1 MRTDELTVYRDTY
14 EFTRMVM
21 KELKNF
27 PRFERYTIGEELL
40 RLCIKMPQH
49 LARANRNKAE
59 RISALTDFLI
69 DFESARMIIR
79 LCADEQILKARCLSR
94 LTEKA
99 VNIERQVT
107 GWKNSSSSGGSR

>member
-1 MRTDELTVYRDTY
+1 MRTDELKIYRDTY
-14 EFTRMVM
+14 EFTRLIV

-27 PRFERYTIGEELL
+27 SRFERYTIGKELL

-59 RISALTDFLI
+59 RVSALTDFLI

-79 LCADEQILKARCLSR
+79 LCADEQILKAKCLGR

-107 GWKNSSSSGGSR
+107 GWKNSSSLGSSR

>member
-1 MRTDELTVYRDTY
+1 MRTDELKVYRDTY
-14 EFTRMVM
+14 EFTQLVM

-40 RLCIKMPQH
+40 RLCIKLPQH
-49 LARANRNKAE
+49 LARANRIKTE
-59 RISALTDFLI
+59 RVAALTDFLI

-79 LCADEQILKARCLSR
+79 LCADEQVLKARCLGR

-107 GWKNSSSSGGSR
+107 GWKNRSSSGGSR